1 MEERR
6 VKYKVKSQ
14 IGTDAESLKG
24 ILDDCGPSSMAAAV
38 AWASGYL
45 LDPTATE
52 GVKAKEKATGRK
64 EKQGVSDN
72 GSNLPDLI
80 QTAKVL
86 GANARYADSWEDVV
100 REARKGAAIG
110 IWVQQPIGYDDV
122 AISAWHDGW
131 KRWWKKTD
139 PAHLKGGYGHMT
151 SAGWDPV
158 EGWQWACP
166 TRTGKGK
173 EEFAVKVTEDQ
184 IKKIADSKRV
194 AGKDKAPAH
203 KHCIIIWL
211 TEAQKEQLRTA
222 KAQKEALPPGA
233 KIGDIDVALD
243 DFMGKVGTPEERVI
257 KKPAEAP
264 QKPVEAPKVETR
276 VETPPAKEKAPEAAF
291 PSVTLPDMSKIDWMG
306 KAEEAASALAGA
318 LEASKKGVTKVDK
331 VKIALLWIKDNT
343 GVDEALFEA
352 LRAFLATSIAVSL
365 GLGIPLLDLSGG
377 DFRTILSAGLAAC
390 LQVVV
395 RALNPEDSKF
405 GIGKK

>member
-1 MEERR
+1 M
-6 VKYKVKSQ
+6 KYKVKSQ

-24 ILDDCGPSSMAAAV
+24 ILDDCGPSAIAAAA
-38 AWASGYL
+38 AWASAYL
-45 LDPTATE
+45 LDPTATD

-72 GSNLPDLI
+72 GSSLGDLI
-80 QTAKVL
+80 KTAKVL
-86 GANARYADSWEDVV
+86 GANARYADSWEDVI
-100 REARKGAAIG
+100 REAKKGAAIG
-110 IWVQQPIGYDDV
+110 IWVQQPAGYPKGLEV
-122 AISAWHDGW
+122 SAWHDKW
-131 KRWWKKTD
+131 KRWWWVKQKQPDRT
-139 PAHLKGGYGHMT
+139 YGHMT

-173 EEFAVKVTEDQ
+173 EAFGVKVTEEQ
-184 IKKIADSKRV
+184 LKQIADSKRV
-194 AGKDKAPAH
+194 AGKDKAPAY

-257 KKPAEAP
+257 KKPVEAP

-276 VETPPAKEKAPEAAF
+276 VETPPAKEEAPKAVF
-291 PSVTLPDMSKIDWMG
+291 SSVTLPDMSKIDWMG

-331 VKIALLWIKDNT
+331 IKIALLWIKANT

-395 RALNPEDSKF
+395 RALNPDDTKF

>member
-1 MEERR
+1 

-72 GSNLPDLI
+72 GSSLSDLI
-80 QTAKVL
+80 KTAKVL
-86 GANARYADSWEDVV
+86 GANARYAESWEDVIQ
-100 REARKGAAIG
+100 EARKGAAIG
-110 IWVQQPIGYDDV
+110 IWVQQPAGYPKDLEV
-122 AISAWHDGW
+122 SEWHDKW
-131 KRWWKKTD
+131 KRWWWVKQKQPDRT
-139 PAHLKGGYGHMT
+139 YGHMT

-158 EGWQWACP
+158 EGWQWSCP
-166 TRTGKGK
+166 TRSGKGK
-173 EEFAVKVTEDQ
+173 EAFGVKVTEDQ
-184 IKKIADSKRV
+184 LKKIADSKRV
-194 AGKDKAPAH
+194 SGKSKAPAH

-211 TEAQKEQLRTA
+211 SEAQKEQLRTA

-276 VETPPAKEKAPEAAF
+276 VETPPAKEKAPEAVF